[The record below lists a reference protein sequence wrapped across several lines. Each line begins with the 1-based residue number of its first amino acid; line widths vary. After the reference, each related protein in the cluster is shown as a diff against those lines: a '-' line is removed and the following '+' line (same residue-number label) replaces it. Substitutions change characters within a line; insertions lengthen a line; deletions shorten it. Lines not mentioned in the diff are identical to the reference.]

1 MTWFYNAVATIV
13 VVVLPTVL
21 FAQVD
26 NSNQVSGNVA
36 YLNEGKKEFVVG
48 ANVYWLNTNLGTT
61 TDIKGEFVID
71 RTSTSNKLVVSFVG
85 FENDTILVSSS
96 KVKVLLKSSVDLDE
110 VNIVKRQKST
120 QISYLDPLK
129 KETLGKP
136 ELQKAACCNLSESF
150 ETSPSVDVSFTDA
163 VTGTKQIQMLGLA
176 GPNVQITRENIPD
189 VRGISSINGLTYVPG
204 AWIESIQLNK
214 GTGSVVNGFESI
226 AGQINVELIK
236 PENAD
241 RVFVNMYANQGG
253 RLEGNLSLAKRFK
266 NKKWSTGLLL
276 HGVNH
281 TIENDNNNDNFM
293 DNPTGQGFIAL
304 NRWKYT
310 GEHGGV
316 MQFGVKGVYHDKT
329 GGQLS
334 TVQLDNP
341 TKWVFE
347 NTNKRIDAWTKIGK
361 VFEDTPWRSV
371 GLQLAGTYEQLFTKF
386 GNTTYDAQQQSGYA
400 NLIYVSIIG
409 NTNHTIK
416 TGASFMY
423 DDYLES
429 LQKIDY
435 NRTEIVPGVF
445 GEYTYSATEK
455 FSTVV
460 GLRAD
465 HNSLFGGFVTPRAH
479 MRWAPSEKMV
489 YRLSGG
495 RGQRTPNAIAENI
508 GLLASN
514 RKIIIPLIFESQSF
528 GANPEIAW
536 NFGANVTR
544 TFKLD
549 YREGSVSVDVY
560 RTHYENQLVVDLD
573 ADPQEIRF
581 YNLTGESYATAIQAQ
596 VDYELFPRLDMRI
609 AYRWNDVKT
618 TYGGDLLEKPFVAK
632 HRAFINFGY
641 ETKKVWKYDLTLNW
655 QGNKRLPS
663 TISNPVEFQAGQKSP
678 SFLLVNG
685 QVSKTWK
692 EFFEVYVG
700 VENLTNVQQKNAII
714 QSDNP
719 DGEYFDS
726 SLIWG
731 PIFGRNI
738 YLGLRYT
745 IK

>member
-1 MTWFYNAVATIV
+1 MTWFYKAVAAIV
-13 VVVLPTVL
+13 VIALPTML

-48 ANVYWLNTNLGTT
+48 ANVYWLNTSLGTT
-61 TDIKGEFVID
+61 TDVKGEFVID
-71 RTSTSNKLVVSFVG
+71 RTSISNKLVVSFVG
-85 FENDTILVSSS
+85 FKNDTILVSSA
-96 KVKVLLKSSVDLDE
+96 KVKVLLKSAVDLDE

-236 PENAD
+236 PETAD
-241 RVFVNMYANQGG
+241 RFFVNMYANQGG
-253 RLEGNLSLAKRFK
+253 RLEGNLSLTKRFK

-281 TIENDNNNDNFM
+281 TIENDRNHDNFM
-293 DNPTGQGFIAL
+293 DNPIGQGFIAL

-310 GEHGGV
+310 GEHGGE
-316 MQFGVKGVYHDKT
+316 MQFGVKAVYHDKT

-334 TVQLDNP
+334 TVQLDNT

-361 VFEDTPWRSV
+361 VYEDTPWRSV

-386 GNTTYDAQQQSGYA
+386 GSTTYDAQQQSGYA

-423 DDYLES
+423 DDYAES

-435 NRTEIVPGVF
+435 NRTEVVPGVF
-445 GEYTYSATEK
+445 GEYTYSVTEK

-489 YRLSGG
+489 YRLSAG

-514 RKIIIPLIFESQSF
+514 RKIIIPLIFENQSF
-528 GANPEIAW
+528 GANPEVAW

-560 RTHYENQLVVDLD
+560 RTHYENQLVIDLD
-573 ADPQEIRF
+573 ANPQEIRF

-596 VDYELFPRLDMRI
+596 VDYELFPRLDMRV

-618 TYGGDLLEKPFVAK
+618 TYHDTLLEKPFVAK

-655 QGNKRLPS
+655 QGSKRLPA
-663 TISNPVEFQAGQKSP
+663 TISNPLEFQAAQKSP

-700 VENLTNVQQKNAII
+700 VENLTNVQQKKAII

-738 YLGLRYT
+738 YLGFRYT